1 MSAAR
6 FQVKQM
12 WMMSMRNKPRTEQDF
27 TSFYYAKVG
36 LGEGCGCAERVID
49 VHEFDRLAGK
59 ARRLRPG
66 LPRKGAIR
74 RFLQKAGLYT
84 RR

>member
-1 MSAAR
+1 M
-6 FQVKQM
+6 K
-12 WMMSMRNKPRTEQDF
+12 KPQRTEQDF
-27 TSFYYAKVG
+27 TKFYYTKVG

-49 VHEFDRLAGK
+49 VHEFNRLAGQS
-59 ARRLRPG
+59 RRAGALW
-66 LPRKGAIR
+66 PRKGAFK